1 MVLQWNAGSFR
12 ARSTE
17 LLHFLSAHPV
27 HLICIQESN
36 LNSPSSYRMPGFSAL
51 RSDRTHSL
59 SGILS
64 PGARRASD
72 VVVTI
77 FVTQGLFSELY
88 TSSLSS
94 LDPYLDFVWVNVSL
108 NNPPRSLFLMFM
120 QISSL
125 WGTLTAII
133 LSGTQEVLSTFV
145 GRKYSIR
152 SSLLTS
158 FCPMTLTHL
167 LFSIAPLAVASL
179 LTSPLLPPLLPH
191 LAPGKCFRTWAL
203 ITYQFY

>member
-1 MVLQWNAGSFR
+1 
-12 ARSTE
+12 
-17 LLHFLSAHPV
+17 
-27 HLICIQESN
+27 
-36 LNSPSSYRMPGFSAL
+36 MPRFSAL

-120 QISSL
+120 LPLFALPWKITKSTLFLPSPEISSL